1 MHCIIVTGMSGGGR
15 TLALRQL
22 EDMGYFC
29 VDNIPPQM
37 IGTLITM
44 CMNEKQIEKAAV
56 VIDTRAGIF
65 FDNIYQAI
73 DDMEKMGVACD
84 LLFLETAD
92 EVLIHR
98 YKESRR
104 RHPMDP
110 NDIASGIAKERLL
123 LRRLRSQARY
133 VVDTSFL
140 QPRQLRDLLWGMFSP
155 GQRDVLLPIIV
166 SFGYKNGLPLDAD
179 LVFDARF
186 LPNPYY
192 DPELRQF
199 SGLDHQIRDF
209 VYGYDVTQAFED
221 KLMDMLVYL
230 MPHYQK
236 EGKYQL
242 VIAIGCTGGMHRSV
256 AVAES
261 LHDRL
266 EKAGVYSVVQH
277 RDIGKDA
284 QKS

>member
-37 IGTLITM
+37 IGTLISM
-44 CMNEKQIEKAAV
+44 CMQEKQIEKAAV
-56 VIDTRAGIF
+56 VVDTRAGIF

-73 DDMEKMGVACD
+73 DDMEKMGVQCD

-92 EVLIHR
+92 EVLIRR

-110 NDIASGIAKERLL
+110 NNIASGIAKERQL
-123 LRRLRSQARY
+123 LRRLRAQARY
-133 VVDTSFL
+133 VVDTSYL
-140 QPRQLRDLLWGMFSP
+140 QPRQLRDELWGMFSP

-192 DPELRQF
+192 DPDLRQF

-230 MPHYQK
+230 MPYYQK

-242 VIAIGCTGGMHRSV
+242 VIGIGCTGGMHRSV

-266 EKAGVYSVVQH
+266 DKAGIYSVVQH

-284 QKS
+284 QQS